1 MWGVSRQLDLNG
13 SSQRAK
19 ALGRDVWLCGVAEGL
34 HTWRFTEERVKQYR
48 RYISLRFTDYTIYST
63 TNSLITIT
71 MRGRMDNGNIAYYMF
86 NTSLSLDI

>member
-34 HTWRFTEERVKQYR
+34 HTWRFTDERVKQYR
-48 RYISLRFTDYTIYST
+48 RYNSLRCKDHLSLYN
-63 TNSLITIT
+63 NSLITIT
-71 MRGRMDNGNIAYYMF
+71 KDDLNIF
-86 NTSLSLDI
+86 E